1 MSEITITENS
11 ILKLLVRRG
20 ADLDRKSIILSQG
33 ELGYTIDGKRLFVG
47 DGTTAGGQVAGS
59 IFFGVATNTSPYT
72 LTELGVKSNIGDTI
86 YSSVSSLYYVLTGTN
101 AASLSSYLPVGG
113 SNIVKVDN
121 SSITKSTNGTL
132 SLLPLSAGA
141 FDSKIFT
148 NGLSAI
154 GDTLQLGPAIYVT
167 SIDSGNSFLTIGS
180 KNSQTTLSGNGVSVN
195 SSAMITLSS
204 KTFTKLYASSI
215 SLSSNSLNI
224 NNNTL
229 TFTDNSLGEG
239 LLYRQVGTGL
249 ISTKTPGST
258 LTFFSSAIKIF
269 TRDTTTAGGSN
280 TYTLCATTLSG
291 FNARTMQV
299 YLEGEYTCNQDQ
311 AMTGTL
317 NTDAGMGIS
326 SPIVLNLFRAPKLGS
341 TLSATGIFEKLAPL
355 SATYLIAAS
364 AIGSLTVT
372 ISSSK
377 AGGFCSLSAIA
388 YSS

>member
-1 MSEITITENS
+1 MSDITITENS

-20 ADLDRKSIILSQG
+20 SDTDRQLIILSEG
-33 ELGYTIDGKRLFVG
+33 ELGYTTDGKRLFVG
-47 DGTTAGGQVAGS
+47 DGVTAGGNVAGTF
-59 IFFGVATNTSPYT
+59 FFGVATNAPSYT
-72 LTELGVKSNIGDTI
+72 VGDLVARGSVGDTI
-86 YSSVSSLYYVLTGTN
+86 YSSISSIYYVLTGTN
-101 AASLSSYLPVGG
+101 TANLSSYIPVGG
-113 SNIVKVDN
+113 PNIVSVDN
-121 SSITKSTNGTL
+121 STITKSANGTL
-132 SLLPLSAGA
+132 SILPLSASA

-154 GDTLQLGPAIYVT
+154 GNTLQLGPAIYVN
-167 SIDSGNSFLTIGS
+167 SIDSNTTFDLRSAGNTTLRGPGISLLSTTTNSISSIGS
-180 KNSQTTLSGNGVSVN
+180 TSIN
-195 SSAMITLSS
+195 
-204 KTFTKLYASSI
+204 ASSI

-249 ISTKTPGST
+249 ISTKTPGSA

>member
-20 ADLDRKSIILSQG
+20 ADLDRKNIILSQG
-33 ELGYTIDGKRLFVG
+33 ELGYTTDGKRLFVG
-47 DGTTAGGQVAGS
+47 DGSTLGGKVAGS

-72 LTELGVKSNIGDTI
+72 LTELGVKGNTGDTI
-86 YSSVSSLYYVLTGTN
+86 YSSVSSIYYVLTGTN

-121 SSITKSTNGTL
+121 IKVTKSTDGTL

-154 GDTLQLGPAIYVT
+154 GNTLQLGPAIYIT
-167 SIDSGNSFLTIGS
+167 SIDSNAAFNLRSAGV
-180 KNSQTTLSGNGVSVN
+180 TTLSGPGINLLSTTTN
-195 SSAMITLSS
+195 ILSS
-204 KTFTKLYASSI
+204 IGNTSITASSI
-215 SLSSNSLNI
+215 SLSSNSLNV

-229 TFTDNSLGEG
+229 TFANNSLGEG

-269 TRDTTTAGGSN
+269 TQGTTTAGGSN

-291 FNARTMQV
+291 FNAQTMQV
-299 YLEGEYTCNQDQ
+299 YLEGEYNCNQDQ

-355 SATYLIAAS
+355 SATYLISAS

>member
-20 ADLDRKSIILSQG
+20 ADLDRKNIILSQG
-33 ELGYTIDGKRLFVG
+33 ELGYTTDGKRLFVG
-47 DGTTAGGQVAGS
+47 DGATLGGKVAGS
-59 IFFGVATNTSPYT
+59 VFFGVATNTSPNT
-72 LTELGVKSNIGDTI
+72 LTELGVKGNIGDTI
-86 YSSVSSLYYVLTGTN
+86 YSGVSSLYYVLTGTN
-101 AASLSSYLPVGG
+101 TTALSSYLPVGG

-121 SSITKSTNGTL
+121 IKVTKSTDGTL
-132 SLLPLSAGA
+132 SLLPLSASA

-154 GDTLQLGPAIYVT
+154 GNTLQLGPAIYIN
-167 SIDSGNSFLTIGS
+167 SIDSGTNNLTIGS
-180 KNSQTTLSGNGVSVN
+180 NNYQTTLSGNGISLQSTVTV
-195 SSAMITLSS
+195 LSS
-204 KTFTKLYASSI
+204 KNFTKIYASSI
-215 SLSSNSLNI
+215 SLSSTSLDI

-269 TRDTTTAGGSN
+269 TQGTTTAGGSN

-291 FNARTMQV
+291 FNAQTMQV
-299 YLEGEYTCNQDQ
+299 YLEGEYNCNQDQ

-326 SPIVLNLFRAPKLGS
+326 SPIVLNLFRAPKLGT

-355 SATYLIAAS
+355 SATYLISAS

>member
-1 MSEITITENS
+1 MPDITISENS

-20 ADLDRKSIILSQG
+20 SDTDRKLITLSEG
-33 ELGYTIDGKRLFVG
+33 ELGYTTDGKRLFVG
-47 DGTTAGGQVAGS
+47 DGTTIGGQVAGS
-59 IFFGVATNTSPYT
+59 IFFGVTTTNS
-72 LTELGVKSNIGDTI
+72 LTADGARGAVGDTI
-86 YSSVSSLYYVLTGTN
+86 YSSDSSIYYVLTGTDTT
-101 AASLSSYLPVGG
+101 SLSSYLPVGG
-113 SNIVKVDN
+113 SNIVSVDN
-121 SSITKSTNGTL
+121 TTITKTANGTL
-132 SLLPLSAGA
+132 SLLPLSASA

-154 GDTLQLGPAIYVT
+154 GNTLQLGPAIYIT
-167 SIDSGNSFLTIGS
+167 SIDSNAAFNLRSAGV
-180 KNSQTTLSGNGVSVN
+180 TTLSGPGINLLSTTTN
-195 SSAMITLSS
+195 ILSS
-204 KTFTKLYASSI
+204 IGNTSITASSL
-215 SLSSNSLNI
+215 SLSSSSFNI

-239 LLYRQVGTGL
+239 VLYRQVGSGL

-269 TRDTTTAGGSN
+269 TRDTTTAGGTD

-299 YLEGEYTCNQDQ
+299 YLEGEYNCNQDQ
-311 AMTGTL
+311 EMTGTIS
-317 NTDAGMGIS
+317 TDAGMGIS
-326 SPIVLNLFRAPKLGS
+326 SPIVLNLFRSPKLGT
-341 TLSATGIFEKLAPL
+341 TLSATGIFEKIAPL
-355 SATYLIAAS
+355 SATYLIDAS

-377 AGGFCSLSAIA
+377 EGGFCSLSAIA

>member
-20 ADLDRKSIILSQG
+20 ADLDRKNIILSQG

-59 IFFGVATNTSPYT
+59 IFFGVATNTSPYI

-101 AASLSSYLPVGG
+101 TASLSSYLPVGG

-141 FDSKIFT
+141 FDSKIFK

-154 GDTLQLGPAIYVT
+154 GNTLQLGPAIYVT
-167 SIDSGNSFLTIGS
+167 SIDSGAAFNLRSA
-180 KNSQTTLSGNGVSVN
+180 GN
-195 SSAMITLSS
+195 ITLSS
-204 KTFTKLYASSI
+204 PGISLLSTTTNSISSIGSTSINASSI

-269 TRDTTTAGGSN
+269 TRDTSTAGGSN

-291 FNARTMQV
+291 FIARTMQV
-299 YLEGEYTCNQDQ
+299 YLEGEYNCNQDQ

-326 SPIVLNLFRAPKLGS
+326 SPIVLNLFRAPKLGA

>member
-1 MSEITITENS
+1 MSEITISENS

-20 ADLDRKSIILSQG
+20 ADLDRKNIILSEG
-33 ELGYTIDGKRLFVG
+33 ELGYTTDGKRLFVG
-47 DGTTAGGQVAGS
+47 DGTTLGGQVAGS
-59 IFFGVATNTSPYT
+59 VFFGVATNTTPNK
-72 LTELGVKSNIGDTI
+72 LTELGVRGNIGDTI
-86 YSSVSSLYYVLTGTN
+86 YSGVSSLYYVLTGTN
-101 AASLSSYLPVGG
+101 TTALSSYLPVGG

-121 SSITKSTNGTL
+121 IKVTKSTDGTL

-154 GDTLQLGPAIYVT
+154 GNTLQLGPAIYIN
-167 SIDSGNSFLTIGS
+167 SINSGTNNLTIGS
-180 KNSQTTLSGNGVSVN
+180 NNFQTTLSGNSISIQSTFTV
-195 SSAMITLSS
+195 LSS
-204 KTFTKLYASSI
+204 KNFTKIYASSI
-215 SLSSNSLNI
+215 SLSSTSLDI

-229 TFTDNSLGEG
+229 TFNDNTLGEG
-239 LLYRQVGTGL
+239 VLYRQVGTGL

-269 TRDTTTAGGSN
+269 TQNTTTAGGSN

-299 YLEGEYTCNQDQ
+299 YLEGEYNCNQDQ
-311 AMTGTL
+311 AMTGTIR
-317 NTDAGMGIS
+317 TDAGMGIS
-326 SPIVLNLFRAPKLGS
+326 SPIILNLFRSPKLGS
-341 TLSATGIFEKLAPL
+341 TLSATGIFEKIAPL
-355 SATYLIAAS
+355 SATYLIDDS